1 MISRLPS
8 NDIELE
14 QLVLGAVLMESKA
27 MTSVIAH
34 LSAERFYDGRHT
46 AIFEAMTQLFLHNK
60 PIDIL
65 TVTQHIR
72 KERLLDQCGGPAY
85 IAGLTSRVAST
96 ANLEQ
101 WCLMLSEHYM
111 KREFARI
118 SAQVNELAYD
128 PSADVFEMFDRFSSQ
143 MTQVFSTNV
152 KTTVAHVNELT
163 EKVAESVISREK
175 EASGVSGVSSG
186 IECVDKLIG
195 GHQKTDLMYMA
206 GRPGMGK
213 TAMAIS
219 EMLNMAQ
226 RGMPV
231 LFFSLEM
238 FSAQVILRMISMM
251 SGLDGQKV
259 MKYRLDTDEMRL
271 FQMTK
276 DRLNR
281 LPIYIDDTAGVS
293 IFDLR
298 TRVKAMV
305 EKHKVGIVFIDYV
318 QLMTLGSQFRNKG
331 QNREQEISMISRNL
345 KLVAKECDIPVVA
358 LSQLSRGVEARS
370 TKRPMLS
377 DLRESGSLEQ
387 DADVVV
393 FLFRPD
399 YYGITRD
406 DSGNDLTG
414 SGEYIVAKQRNGSTG
429 IAKMRFKAEV
439 MQYTDFNKQPIQ
451 TIEAF

>member
-238 FSAQVILRMISMM
+238 SSAQVILRMISMM

-399 YYGITRD
+399 YYK
-406 DSGNDLTG
+406 
-414 SGEYIVAKQRNGSTG
+414 AAQRLDWYRKDALQGRSDA
-429 IAKMRFKAEV
+429 IH
-439 MQYTDFNKQPIQ
+439 
-451 TIEAF
+451 

>member
-1 MISRLPS
+1 MITRIPS
-8 NDIELE
+8 HDTELE
-14 QLVLGAVLMESKA
+14 QLVLGAVLLDTKA
-27 MTSVIAH
+27 MSTAIAH
-34 LSAERFYDGRHT
+34 LSANRFYDGRHAT
-46 AIFEAMTQLFLHNK
+46 IFETMAELFIENK

-65 TVTQHIR
+65 TVTQHVR
-72 KERLLDQCGGPAY
+72 KKRLLDQSGGPAY
-85 IAGLTSRVAST
+85 IAGLTSRVASS

-101 WCLMLSEHYM
+101 WCLMLSEHHM

-118 SAQVNELAYD
+118 SAQVNEQAYD

-143 MTQVFSTNV
+143 MTGIFSTNV
-152 KTTVAHVNELT
+152 KTTVSHVGELT
-163 EKVAESVISREK
+163 EKVTEAVISREK
-175 EASGVSGVSSG
+175 EASGVSGVSTG
-186 IECVDKLIG
+186 LQCIDRLIG

-226 RGMPV
+226 RGVPV

-238 FSAQVILRMISMM
+238 SSAQVILRMISML

-271 FQMTK
+271 FQYTK
-276 DRLNR
+276 DRLNK

-298 TRVKAMV
+298 TRVKSMV
-305 EKHKVGIVFIDYV
+305 EKHKIGIVFIDYV

-331 QNREQEISMISRNL
+331 QNREQEISTISRNL

-358 LSQLSRGVEARS
+358 LSQLSRGVEARA

-406 DSGNDLTG
+406 EGGNDVTG
-414 SGEYIVAKQRNGSTG
+414 LGEYIVAKQRNGSTG
-429 IAKMRFKAEV
+429 IARMRFRAEI
-439 MQYTDFNKQPIQ
+439 MQYMDPHQ
-451 TIEAF
+451 TQTQILPF